1 MSKVEI
7 KTIILAVLLEVLAL
21 VVLSLTQISDSGEVR
36 AGFFIGS
43 VLLTLAAFGL
53 LVRDLNS

>member
-36 AGFFIGS
+36 ACFFIGS